1 MGASM
6 SFDFI
11 DPIEPIRKTPW
22 WIYLFGKPPYRQWV
36 WEHVEGRASY
46 GHWDYIRTPM
56 LAYDDPEV
64 WRETVRSLYDDLHF
78 GPDNTFT
85 GNRLAK
91 RLTQIS
97 LVKTRSCAS
106 SNEAPHAYEP
116 LTKPNICN

>member
-1 MGASM
+1 MNYPY
-6 SFDFI
+6 
-11 DPIEPIRKTPW
+11 PIEPIRKTPW
-22 WIYLFGKPPYRQWV
+22 WVYLFGKPPYRQWV
-36 WEHVEGRASY
+36 WEHVEGKASY

-91 RLTQIS
+91 RLI
-97 LVKTRSCAS
+97 KYIEDR
-106 SNEAPHAYEP
+106 H
-116 LTKPNICN
+116 PNFFSEDPKLRKQQ